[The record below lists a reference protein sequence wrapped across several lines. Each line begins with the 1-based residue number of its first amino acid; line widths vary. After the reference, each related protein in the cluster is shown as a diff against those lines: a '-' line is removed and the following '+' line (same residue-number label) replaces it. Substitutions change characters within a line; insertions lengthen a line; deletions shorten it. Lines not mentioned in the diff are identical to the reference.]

1 VKKENTKRRGKF
13 SKRRGNFSK
22 RRGNFSK
29 RRGNFSKRRGNFSK
43 RKGGKLSKRG
53 NTKRKLMHGAARPP
67 LPDTRSW
74 FPWMDSYWHASPA
87 EIQAEAAAAKASWKT
102 QNDALRAARLARE
115 AREARAAQAARD
127 AEVAAAE
134 ENR

>member
-1 VKKENTKRRGKF
+1 MVKKENTKRRGKF

-53 NTKRKLMHGAARPP
+53 NTKRKLMHGAAGGADP
-67 LPDTRSW
+67 LPR
-74 FPWMDSYWHASPA
+74 FARFVDSFWNASPA